1 MNGRICAA
9 ATAKTMPELRAMV
22 KNAERARADL
32 VEVRLDYLN
41 EDCDLREIRD
51 LTALPIIATNRL
63 IEEGGLFEG
72 TEEKRVSVLVD
83 AASNGFDFVDVE
95 LMAKNVEGI
104 IKRLRKTDVKIL
116 VSLHRSSSTPNLQE
130 LNRVFKKELAVGADV
145 CKIIITAEKVEDNLT
160 CLRFVSEASK
170 VKDVICFCM
179 GRLGTPSRLLSPLFG
194 GFFTY
199 ASIEM
204 GKESAPGQLT
214 IAETRKFYELM

>member
-51 LTALPIIATNRL
+51 LTAQPIIATNRL

-104 IKRLRKTDVKIL
+104 IKRLRKTDVKII
-116 VSLHRSSSTPNLQE
+116 VSLHRSSLTPSLQE
-130 LNRVFKKELAVGADV
+130 LNRVFKKE
-145 CKIIITAEKVEDNLT
+145 
-160 CLRFVSEASK
+160 
-170 VKDVICFCM
+170 
-179 GRLGTPSRLLSPLFG
+179 
-194 GFFTY
+194 
-199 ASIEM
+199 
-204 GKESAPGQLT
+204 
-214 IAETRKFYELM
+214 

>member
-83 AASNGFDFVDVE
+83 PD
-95 LMAKNVEGI
+95 L
-104 IKRLRKTDVKIL
+104 
-116 VSLHRSSSTPNLQE
+116 LHVRQNL
-130 LNRVFKKELAVGADV
+130 LCPRI
-145 CKIIITAEKVEDNLT
+145 C
-160 CLRFVSEASK
+160 SK
-170 VKDVICFCM
+170 VCVPNTDSLRQVD
-179 GRLGTPSRLLSPLFG
+179 LLVHL
-194 GFFTY
+194 
-199 ASIEM
+199 
-204 GKESAPGQLT
+204 
-214 IAETRKFYELM
+214 